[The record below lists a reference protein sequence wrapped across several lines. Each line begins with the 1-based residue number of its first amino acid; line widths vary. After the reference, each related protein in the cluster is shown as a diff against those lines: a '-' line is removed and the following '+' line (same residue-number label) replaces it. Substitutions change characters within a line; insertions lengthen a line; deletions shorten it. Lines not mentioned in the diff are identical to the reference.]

1 MAEAQAI
8 TYMERPMKK
17 LCIVLALAAMAT
29 AALAGT
35 TTIKATRNYCNLEVR
50 EGKSNNPDA
59 NAAVSSGAVQ
69 AGWSYTGS
77 DGTYV
82 CYRREGNP
90 GVCPSGMGYWVCNS
104 TSVSG
109 NENHD
114 IY

>member
-1 MAEAQAI
+1 MF
-8 TYMERPMKK
+8 KS
-17 LCIVLALAAMAT
+17 VLLISGICVAT
-29 AALAGT
+29 IAFAGT
-35 TTIKATRNYCNLEVR
+35 TTIKASRNYCNLEVK
-50 EGKSNNPDA
+50 EGKSNNPDG
-59 NAAVSSGAVQ
+59 NSQVFSGAVQ
-69 AGWSYTGS
+69 AGWSYTGK

-90 GVCPSGMGYWVCNS
+90 GVCNSGMGYWVCNS

>member
-1 MAEAQAI
+1 MRTHILLLVGVFVATTAI
-8 TYMERPMKK
+8 
-17 LCIVLALAAMAT
+17 
-29 AALAGT
+29 AGT
-35 TTIKATRNYCNLEVR
+35 TTIRASRNYCNVEVK
-50 EGKSNNPDA
+50 EGKTNNPDA
-59 NAAVSSGAVQ
+59 NKPVFSGAVQ

-77 DGTYV
+77 DGTFV
-82 CYRREGNP
+82 CYRREANP